1 MELRP
6 ATKSFRTGV
15 VRSVSVAAKSV
26 RSGIIFTMT
35 RATRMLR
42 ALSFTAPSR
51 SFCCLEWGAVFDYRL
66 IQNNSGYRLGKGRA
80 ADNLSFH
87 PINIH
92 LGELR
97 TE

>member
-1 MELRP
+1 MELRT

-15 VRSVSVAAKSV
+15 VCSVSVAAKSV

-42 ALSFTAPSR
+42 TLTFTAPSR
-51 SFCCLEWGAVFDYRL
+51 SFCCLEWGTVFDDRF
-66 IQNNSGYRLGKGRA
+66 IQNNSGYSLGKGRA
-80 ADNLSFH
+80 ADNLRFN

-92 LGELR
+92 LGKLR